1 MLFTSF
7 WRTHIPNDFER
18 VHVEKSAACNSWM
31 KQKLK
36 YLFHTHFKGQ
46 AVILACFVLL
56 KKLKKFFITQKY
68 C

>member
-1 MLFTSF
+1 
-7 WRTHIPNDFER
+7 
-18 VHVEKSAACNSWM
+18 M

-36 YLFHTHFKGQ
+36 DLFHTHFKGQ